1 MAQVDVPFSYLRQVG
16 SPAQSALQGYEQ
28 GLQMQASRLQAAQA
42 AEDRQRRLA
51 AEDMQAKLA
60 EQKRQ
65 EMASAREAFRAYA
78 AQDRVTAAD
87 TARLIANSPPELFES
102 IKSVYEMRTPE
113 QLEADRRSSAQTIFA
128 LQSNP
133 EVGLQMLDE
142 QIAAAKNAGSIE
154 EAQGLMAVQAVAKED
169 PVAAARSLTVMLGPA
184 LGEDFVKMALG
195 EGKDL
200 GELKESG
207 TAGGVTRNRYQFG
220 VQVLDNGVPVSPKD
234 AARIWTEAKAA
245 EDQEQKIRDQEDK
258 ITNATIDQVMEIG
271 NKAFTDAGIVIES
284 LDNLIKAYNLIDE
297 DLAGGKRVGT
307 GVLESR
313 LSGLY
318 DTTIQKLK
326 VLQGRLALDT
336 LKLVTLGAISSEEQ
350 RLLERTAIDFNQE
363 PEDIL
368 ADLGARINAANKAIK
383 YMQNIAEEAQKNP
396 RDYQA
401 LIGAQGQRLQQM
413 MEGFRG
419 NRQFVT
425 QSAGRDQRAGPL
437 QTMSVPGL
445 ADQVSVEA
453 LESQGFRIIPSNSG
467 GG

>member
-51 AEDMQAKLA
+51 AENMQAQLA

-65 EMASAREAFRAYA
+65 QMDVARQAFREYA
-78 AQDRVTAAD
+78 AKDRVTAAD
-87 TARLIANSPPELFES
+87 TAQLIANSPPELFQS
-102 IKSVYEMRTPE
+102 IKAVYEMRTPE

-142 QIAAAKNAGSIE
+142 QIAASKNAGNLE
-154 EAQGLMAVQAVAKED
+154 EAQGLMAIQAAAKED

-200 GELKESG
+200 GELKESE
-207 TAGGVTRNRYQFG
+207 TAGGVTRNRYQYG

-234 AARIWTEAKAA
+234 AARTWSEAKEA
-245 EDQEQKIRDQEDK
+245 EVQEQKIRDQEDK
-258 ITNATIDQVMEIG
+258 IVNARIDQVMEIG
-271 NKAFTDAGIVIES
+271 DQAYKQAGTI
-284 LDNLIKAYNLIDE
+284 LDSMGNLIEAYNILDE
-297 DLAGGKRVGT
+297 DLASGKKIAT
-307 GVLESR
+307 GVIQSR
-313 LSGLY
+313 IGTLY
-318 DTTIQKLK
+318 DSTFRKLK

-350 RLLERTAIDFNQE
+350 KLLERTAIDFTQE

-368 ADLGARINAANKAIK
+368 ADLGARINAADKAIREMRK
-383 YMQNIAEEAQKNP
+383 IALKAQENP
-396 RDYQA
+396 RDYQS
-401 LIGAQGQRLQQM
+401 LIGAQAERQAQI
-413 MEGFRG
+413 MEEFRG

-425 QSAGRDQRAGPL
+425 QSAGRDQRTGPL

-453 LESQGFRIIPSNSG
+453 MENQGFRIIPSNSG